1 MDLVIT
7 VLVIGLVFGLC
18 FLVDKGYS
26 RLFRSKEQHKS
37 GLSVRPN
44 KRYGAFGLILAVLGL
59 VAVFTGIGGAVFLII
74 AGVIVMAMG
83 ICLVVYYMSMGIFYD
98 ADSFVY
104 STFGKKTVTYRFSD
118 IKEQRLY
125 VVTGGSMIVELHMAD
140 GKAVSIQS
148 AMIGA
153 LDFLNHG
160 FSAWC
165 RQTGRDE
172 KDCDFYDPAAFR
184 WFPDGEDA

>member
-7 VLVIGLVFGLC
+7 VLVMALVFGLC

-26 RLFRSKEQHKS
+26 RLFRSKEQHRS

-59 VAVFTGIGGAVFLII
+59 IGFFTGIAGGLYLII
-74 AGVIVMAMG
+74 AGIVVMLMG
-83 ICLVVYYMSMGIFYD
+83 ICLVVYYMSMGIYYD
-98 ADSFVY
+98 GDSFIY
-104 STFGKKTVTYRFSD
+104 STFGKRSVTYRFSD

-125 VVTGGSMIVELHMAD
+125 VVTGGNMIVELHMKD
-140 GKAVSIQS
+140 GKAVSVQS
-148 AMIGA
+148 AMAGA
-153 LDFLNHG
+153 LDFLNHA

-172 KDCDFYDPAAFR
+172 KNCDFHDPAAYR
-184 WFPDGEDA
+184 WFPDEEAA

>member
-7 VLVIGLVFGLC
+7 VLVMVLVFGLC
-18 FLVDKGYS
+18 FLVDKGYA
-26 RLFRSKEQHKS
+26 RLFRNKQQHHS

-59 VAVFTGIGGAVFLII
+59 VAVFTGIAGAVYLIV

-83 ICLVVYYMSMGIFYD
+83 ICLVVYYMSMGIYYD
-98 ADSFVY
+98 ADGFIY
-104 STFGKKTVTYRFSD
+104 STFGKRSVTYRFSD

-125 VVTGGSMIVELHMAD
+125 VVTGGSMIVELHMKD
-140 GKAVSIQS
+140 GKAVSVQS
-148 AMIGA
+148 AMMGA
-153 LDFLNHG
+153 LDFLNHA

-172 KDCDFYDPAAFR
+172 KGCDFYDPAVFR
-184 WFPDGEDA
+184 WFPEGESN